1 MMCKVKTLLF
11 GITPCEKCD
20 SKYEKTK
27 NEYENKY
34 ILSNQALS
42 QISTQIYYV
51 EHKIIKPIEAVFNIQ
66 SILLL
71 YVERYKS
78 I

>member
-1 MMCKVKTLLF
+1 MRNVILNM
-11 GITPCEKCD
+11 
-20 SKYEKTK
+20 K
-27 NEYENKY
+27 NKHEYENKY
-34 ILSNQALS
+34 ILANQTLS